1 MIASAIESVA
11 AGGWRAIDLRTWGGL
26 DVRLLPDRA
35 LDCGD
40 AWFAGVPLAW
50 ISPVGE
56 SGPLPHRPRG
66 EDWRTNWGGGLVTT
80 CGLRNVGAAS
90 EGYGLHGEISQQPAD
105 YEVHRGERELRVT
118 GTVTEGPF
126 VLEREWTVTA
136 RTGTVTLRDVCR
148 NEGPDPEAA
157 PFLYHVNVGAPLWSP
172 GARLSLTAAEVRPR
186 DEAAAAHMDWDSP
199 PSEGSGPERVYEH
212 LAPAGEALVARDG
225 LSLRVRWSLETLPRV
240 WQWVDPSLGSLG
252 IEPANCSVLG
262 RAHDRAEGRL
272 PTLAPGEE
280 RVTWLEIHA
289 SSTSK
294 ETSSQ

>member
-1 MIASAIESVA
+1 VIASAIESVA
-11 AGGWRAIDLRTWGGL
+11 AGGWRAIDLRAWGGL

-35 LDCGD
+35 LDCGE

-56 SGPLPHRPRG
+56 SGPLDHRPQG

-80 CGLRNVGAAS
+80 CGLRNVGAPS
-90 EGYGLHGEISQQPAD
+90 EGYGLHGEISQLPAD
-105 YEVHRGERELRVT
+105 YELTRGDGELRVT
-118 GTVTEGPF
+118 GVVREGPF
-126 VLEREWTVTA
+126 VLEREWAVRA

-148 NEGPDPEAA
+148 NEGAEAEPA
-157 PFLYHVNVGAPLWSP
+157 PFLYHVNLGAPLWAP
-172 GARLSLTAAEVRPR
+172 GARLSLPAARVAPR
-186 DEAAAAHMDWDSP
+186 DEDAAAHMEWGEP
-199 PSEGSGPERVYEH
+199 PGEASGRERVYEH
-212 LAPAGEALVARDG
+212 VEPSGEAIVARDG
-225 LSLRVRWSLETLPRV
+225 LTVRVRWSLDTLPRV

-272 PTLAPGEE
+272 PLLAPGEE
-280 RVTWLEIHA
+280 RVTWLEIQA

-294 ETSSQ
+294 ETSSE